1 MSASKRKGD
10 RSRLDGFEIEIF
22 KLVQREATSEQWK
35 QWLRAPL
42 EHAAAAG
49 NLDLFTRLMDAG
61 ADGKAGWRG
70 CHGRTLL
77 GAAACGN
84 NSDKMVQALLEAG
97 AKRDVNAVFGIA
109 EKSALHVAA
118 ARGAEASCTSLMIAG
133 AKPDLRDWIGVSP
146 LHLAAEAGHHGVVGS
161 LLLKGADVNARSDL
175 QETPLHLAASK
186 GHTLC
191 MSELLLGGADKDVV
205 DYEGETPLFRV
216 AGNNHL
222 EAVEKLLAAGA
233 NSGIRT
239 NYDYSPLDNAA
250 NRGHATIVKAFLDED
265 TGADANSKTNSSDG
279 CYTPLHVAANHRL
292 ESIGTIRALLEGG
305 ANVNWR
311 KRNEGTPLHTACRRS
326 SVAGVEILLRWGADE
341 KLTDDGGNTP
351 TDVIGAEEGRVCR
364 LLAPPLTWS
373 SCTVLFFSIR
383 PG

>member
-1 MSASKRKGD
+1 
-10 RSRLDGFEIEIF
+10 
-22 KLVQREATSEQWK
+22 
-35 QWLRAPL
+35 
-42 EHAAAAG
+42 
-49 NLDLFTRLMDAG
+49 
-61 ADGKAGWRG
+61 
-70 CHGRTLL
+70 
-77 GAAACGN
+77 
-84 NSDKMVQALLEAG
+84 
-97 AKRDVNAVFGIA
+97 
-109 EKSALHVAA
+109 
-118 ARGAEASCTSLMIAG
+118 MIAG

-265 TGADANSKTNSSDG
+265 SSAVHATDYRGWTALHYCVFEPDGPVHDNDDAVRVLLKAGADANSKTNSSDG

-351 TDVIGAEEGRVCR
+351 TDVIGASSENGNNDEEIEVDNQRIRQMLARAPADRSWRRRGWLVLSRSCPTRVQIANGRSRGTSCSAKVVRVSDESSDRGREETDEMMVDLRDLVGR
-364 LLAPPLTWS
+364 LVGLEADG
-373 SCTVLFFSIR
+373 LFRLVVGFL
-383 PG
+383 